1 MRVGES
7 VRSDRWKS
15 VDQTALE
22 VAVSAGSL
30 RSVELAPHLSAVS
43 TSHADARTKMY
54 KKEHFR

>member
-1 MRVGES
+1 M
-7 VRSDRWKS
+7 RSDRWKS

-22 VAVSAGSL
+22 AGVSAGSL

-54 KKEHFR
+54 KEEHFR